1 MPGSTENQLRQEVDE
16 LRERDSTDTTLD
28 DIRVTWRDAAPDERP
43 EGMTW
48 RPPTDDEPAVLA
60 YDVWDAQHE
69 TLDAVESGD
78 HDVVAFLAGYGSGKS
93 VFGARWLLAQALEH
107 PGSRF
112 LAMGVDF
119 QKARDTTYPKLFA
132 QLPGERT
139 TLTTSSYNGPET
151 SPLVADYNR
160 QDHRLT
166 LVNDSVITLGSGDK
180 YSRYAGAEFGAVWMD
195 EPSHYG
201 DVLHDLTGMITTRL
215 RGVDGPK
222 VQLWTL
228 TGEGY
233 NAAWE
238 ILEQRQDAD
247 GEPIG
252 LDVDVVR
259 ASVLDNPYL
268 TDGDKERFRRKYEG
282 TGKEQQALHGGF
294 AAASGLVYD
303 AFRRDVHVRPH
314 DDVAERVDDEW
325 RVYGYDAGWNDPRV
339 LLEIGKT
346 GYGQLVVLD
355 EFCKSGTH
363 VSDAI
368 AWLEQNNKPNGTIY
382 CEHEPADVEKFKKAG
397 YRAEKAAKSLDAGI
411 SEVRER
417 LQHDG
422 VGEIDEAAARSRVIR
437 RKGGTPSCGTFGG
450 PSGDSGRS
458 TMSRGS
464 DSDTAGDGGGLADR
478 DGWEKTGSGRYRLS
492 RGSGSTSDADDGNA
506 DPDDTDAGGR
516 VGLLV
521 SARCEQTVREFL
533 GYKEE
538 HVGTSQAVDHCL
550 DSLRYAVMG
559 VAGVK
564 RSGLSGSGTW

>member
-1 MPGSTENQLRQEVDE
+1 VTVAGSTENQLRQEVDE
-16 LRERDSTDTTLD
+16 LRERDGPTDDVLD
-28 DIRVTWRDAAPDERP
+28 DVRVTWRDAAPDERP
-43 EGMTW
+43 DGMAW

-60 YDVWDAQHE
+60 YDVWDAQRD

-132 QLPGERT
+132 QLPGDRT

-166 LVNDSVITLGSGDK
+166 LVNDSVITLGSADK

-222 VQLWTL
+222 TQLWTL

-247 GEPIG
+247 GGPIG
-252 LDVDVVR
+252 LDVDMVR

-268 TDGDKERFRRKYEG
+268 TDGDKERFKRKYEG
-282 TGKEQQALHGGF
+282 TAKEQQALHGGF
-294 AAASGLVYD
+294 AAASGLVYSN
-303 AFRRDVHVRPH
+303 FSRDTHVIPH
-314 DDVAERVDDEW
+314 EKAVDFVEDDW

-339 LLEIGKT
+339 LLEIGRT
-346 GYGQLVVLD
+346 PYDQLVVVGEFHESGSHVGDAIRWLD
-355 EFCKSGTH
+355 ENDKTGGRIYAEH
-363 VSDAI
+363 V
-368 AWLEQNNKPNGTIY
+368 
-382 CEHEPADVEKFKKAG
+382 PAELEKFNRAG
-397 YRAEKAAKSLDAGI
+397 WRTEKAEKDIDAGL
-411 SEVRER
+411 SEVRRR
-417 LQHDG
+417 LEADG
-422 VGEIDEAAARSRVIR
+422 NMDVPDNVSGSDVLAFQMSTDDRAQTA
-437 RKGGTPSCGTFGG
+437 TFGWG
-450 PSGDSGRS
+450 SSTNASEPSD
-458 TMSRGS
+458 
-464 DSDTAGDGGGLADR
+464 DSDDT
-478 DGWEKTGSGRYRLS
+478 
-492 RGSGSTSDADDGNA
+492 
-506 DPDDTDAGGR
+506 TDAEAR

-521 SARCEQTVREFL
+521 SDRCQNLIREFL

-538 HVGTSQAVDHCL
+538 HVGKSAAEDHCL
-550 DSLRYAVMG
+550 DSLRYACM
-559 VAGVK
+559 
-564 RSGLSGSGTW
+564 GLSEACGSSTVRRKSHNGPTKGSMLSDRDWQRR

>member
-1 MPGSTENQLRQEVDE
+1 MWKVAFPWGCPVKPS
-16 LRERDSTDTTLD
+16 ERDLQRAVETLRGDHEPAGELD
-28 DIRVTWRDAAPDERP
+28 DVRVEWRDAAPNERP
-43 EGMTW
+43 DGMTW
-48 RPPTDDEPAVLA
+48 QPPSGDEPGRLA
-60 YDVWDAQHE
+60 YDVWDAQRE
-69 TLDAVESGD
+69 TLDAVDSGALD
-78 HDVVAFLAGYGSGKS
+78 IVAFLAGYGSGKS
-93 VFGARWLLAQALEH
+93 VFGARWLLTQALEY
-107 PGSRF
+107 PGSKF
-112 LAMGVDF
+112 LAMGQDF
-119 QKARDTTYPKLFA
+119 KKARDTTFTKLFA

-139 TLTTSSYNGPET
+139 TLTTSGFNGPEN
-151 SPLVADYNR
+151 SPVVADYNR
-160 QDHRLT
+160 QQHRVT
-166 LVNDSVITLGSGDK
+166 LVNDSVIVLGSADK
-180 YSRYAGAEFGAVWMD
+180 YSRYAGAEFGGAWLD

-238 ILEQRQDAD
+238 ILEQRQGAD
-247 GEPIG
+247 GESIG

-268 TDGDKERFRRKYEG
+268 ADGDKARFRRKYEG
-282 TGKEQQALHGGF
+282 TDKEEQALHGGF

-303 AFRRDVHVRPH
+303 AFRRDVHVRPN
-314 DDVAERVDDEW
+314 DDVAGRVDEEW

-355 EFCKSGTH
+355 EFCQSGAH
-363 VSDAI
+363 VSGAI
-368 AWLEQNNKPNGTIY
+368 AWLDQTDKPMGTIY
-382 CEHEPADVEKFKKAG
+382 CEHEPADVEKFKTAG
-397 YRAEKAAKSLDAGI
+397 YRAEKAVKSLDAGI
-411 SEVRER
+411 AEVRKR

-422 VGEIDEAAARSRVIR
+422 AGEIDETAARSRVTR
-437 RKGGTPSCGTFGG
+437 LNGH
-450 PSGDSGRS
+450 DDEL
-458 TMSRGS
+458 S
-464 DSDTAGDGGGLADR
+464 DH
-478 DGWEKTGSGRYRLS
+478 DGWEKVGLARYRRS
-492 RGSGSTSDADDGNA
+492 RGSGSTSDGDEGDA
-506 DPDDTDAGGR
+506 DPDGVAGEGAGR

-521 SARCEQTVREFL
+521 SERCEQTVREFL

-564 RSGLSGSGTW
+564 RSSAGGGA

>member
-1 MPGSTENQLRQEVDE
+1 MTVAGSTENQLRQELDE
-16 LRERDSTDTTLD
+16 LRERDGPADTILD
-28 DIRVTWRDAAPDERP
+28 DVRVEWRAAAPGERP
-43 EGMTW
+43 DGMTW
-48 RPPTDDEPAVLA
+48 RPPTDDKPAVLA
-60 YDVWDAQHE
+60 YDVWDAQRE
-69 TLDAVESGD
+69 CLDAVESGG

-132 QLPGERT
+132 QLPGDRT

-166 LVNDSVITLGSGDK
+166 LVNDSVITLGSADK

-215 RGVDGPK
+215 RGVAGPK

-268 TDGDKERFRRKYEG
+268 TDGDKARFRRKYEG

-294 AAASGLVYD
+294 AAATGLVYD
-303 AFRRDVHVRPH
+303 TFRRDVHVRPH

-325 RVYGYDAGWNDPRV
+325 RIYGYDAGWNDPRV
-339 LLEIGKT
+339 LVEVGKT
-346 GYGQLVVLD
+346 GYGQLVALD
-355 EFCKSGTH
+355 EFCQSGSH

-368 AWLEQNNKPNGTIY
+368 AWLEQNDKPKGTIY
-382 CEHEPADVEKFKKAG
+382 CEHEPADVEKLQKAG
-397 YRAEKAAKSLDAGI
+397 YRAEKAVKSLDSGI
-411 SEVRER
+411 AEVRKR

-422 VGEIDEAAARSRVIR
+422 TGEIAEAGTRPRVIR
-437 RKGGTPSCGTFGG
+437 RKGSTPAIRTVGDVPDGG
-450 PSGDSGRS
+450 SGRS
-458 TMSRGS
+458 TTSRGS
-464 DSDTAGDGGGLADR
+464 DGDTDTDSAGGRLSDH
-478 DGWEKTGSGRYRLS
+478 DGWEKTGRGRYRFS
-492 RGSGSTSDADDGNA
+492 KGSGSTSSGDDGDA
-506 DPDDTDAGGR
+506 DPDDTGGAAGGR

-538 HVGTSQAVDHCL
+538 HVGTSQAVDDCL

-559 VAGVK
+559 VAG
-564 RSGLSGSGTW
+564 

>member
-1 MPGSTENQLRQEVDE
+1 MSGATENQLRQE
-16 LRERDSTDTTLD
+16 LD
-28 DIRVTWRDAAPDERP
+28 DLRDREPGGDGALDDVRVTWRDAEPTERP
-43 EGMTW
+43 DGMTW
-48 RPPTDDEPAVLA
+48 RAATDDDGAVLA
-60 YDVWDAQHE
+60 YDVWKAQRE
-69 TLDAVESGD
+69 TLDAVESGE

-112 LAMGVDF
+112 LCMGVDF

-132 QLPGERT
+132 QLPGDRT

-166 LVNDSVITLGSGDK
+166 LVNDSVITLGSADK

-201 DVLHDLTGMITTRL
+201 EVLHDLTGMITTRL

-233 NAAWE
+233 NSAWE

-247 GEPIG
+247 GDPIG
-252 LDVDVVR
+252 LDIEVVR

-268 TDGDKERFRRKYEG
+268 TDGDKERFKRKYEG

-294 AAASGLVYD
+294 AAATGLVYD

-314 DDVAERVDDEW
+314 TDLAERVTDDW
-325 RVYGYDAGWNDPRV
+325 RIYGYDAGWNDPRV
-339 LLEIGKT
+339 LLEIGRT

-355 EFCKSGTH
+355 EFCESGTH

-368 AWLEQNNKPNGTIY
+368 SWLDGKPDGTIF
-382 CEHEPADVEKFKKAG
+382 CEHEPGDIEKFRRAG
-397 YRAEKAAKSLDAGI
+397 YQAEKAEKSLDTGI
-411 SEVRER
+411 AEVRKR
-417 LQHDG
+417 LQRDG
-422 VGEIDEAAARSRVIR
+422 AGEIDDRP
-437 RKGGTPSCGTFGG
+437 G
-450 PSGDSGRS
+450 
-458 TMSRGS
+458 
-464 DSDTAGDGGGLADR
+464 GGGLVRQMNTSPSIGSMTGAQD
-478 DGWEKTGSGRYRLS
+478 DGRPTRS
-492 RGSGSTSDADDGNA
+492 RGSGGTDDDGGGVFA
-506 DPDDTDAGGR
+506 ESDEWEKVGPGKYKSKKRSPSDRGDDTAGR

-538 HVGTSQAVDHCL
+538 HVGTSQATDHCL
-550 DSLRYAVMG
+550 DSIRYAVRG
-559 VAGVK
+559 VA
-564 RSGLSGSGTW
+564 